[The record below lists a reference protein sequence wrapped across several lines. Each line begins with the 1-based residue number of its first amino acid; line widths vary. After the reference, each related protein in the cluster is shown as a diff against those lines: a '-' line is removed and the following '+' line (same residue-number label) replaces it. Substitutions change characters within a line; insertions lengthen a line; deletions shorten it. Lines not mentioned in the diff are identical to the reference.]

1 MEIVERENE
10 NRTRT
15 CSQDC
20 SVSHTD
26 SIFGDIKGIVKGTL
40 NKLSGSGTPEE
51 QLSELVIKEVTLQVS
66 S

>member
-1 MEIVERENE
+1 M
-10 NRTRT
+10 
-15 CSQDC
+15 
-20 SVSHTD
+20 SHTD